1 MIVNLSQEVC
11 QQVQEIDRL
20 ARLND
25 NMSSIQATLDA
36 LSKLKEVAMQLK
48 ALVVLQNG
56 QLSEQTI
63 QDVVKGME
71 RLTRDV
77 QASAE
82 KLESQPRQV
91 KELTQVQKKTQ
102 DLINEL
108 KASWKLYAEEYT
120 RETLEL
126 LRLVNNLPEVEAHQG
141 TYQMLTTRL
150 QHYKDHIPLI
160 PAQLAEFDA
169 CLQQL
174 NQHLSDIKGL
184 SPEVK
189 LFLENVLKGQA
200 TFADLTDEVLQ
211 WCRQGEHSQA
221 FVIGFTRSKRR

>member
-1 MIVNLSQEVC
+1 MIISLSQEVC
-11 QQVQEIDRL
+11 QQIQEIDRL
-20 ARLND
+20 DRLNND
-25 NMSSIQATLDA
+25 MSSIQATFDA
-36 LSKLKEVAMQLK
+36 LIKLKEVAMQLK
-48 ALVVLQNG
+48 ALVILQNG
-56 QLSEQTI
+56 LLAEQTI
-63 QDVVKGME
+63 QDIVKGME
-71 RLTRDV
+71 RLVRDV

-102 DLINEL
+102 DLIDDL
-108 KASWKLYAEEYT
+108 KARWKLYAEEYT

-126 LRLVNNLPEVEAHQG
+126 LRLVGYLPEIEAHQA
-141 TYQMLTTRL
+141 TYQTLTSHLR
-150 QHYKDHIPLI
+150 HYMEHIPLT
-160 PAQLAEFDA
+160 PAQLAEFDE

-189 LFLENVLKGQA
+189 QFLENVLKDQA
-200 TFADLTDEVLQ
+200 TLADLTDEVLR